1 MANKTMPEGFDLEA
15 IKAQIMAEL
24 KAEQEEKQ
32 EAAVWKPDPE
42 LEEYIEVELFKDG
55 KDYKDD
61 VSLHINGENCVVKR
75 GVPVKIKK
83 KFYMLLKDSERQ
95 NLRAAEYAQARQ
107 DEFRNA
113 ARQLGI

>member
-1 MANKTMPEGFDLEA
+1 
-15 IKAQIMAEL
+15 
-24 KAEQEEKQ
+24 
-32 EAAVWKPDPE
+32 
-42 LEEYIEVELFKDG
+42 
-55 KDYKDD
+55 
-61 VSLHINGENCVVKR
+61 
-75 GVPVKIKK
+75 VKIKK